1 MSDLLNS
8 ASLVLI
14 PSGYKEDVV
23 YSAVPTDGSGDLSFT
38 RASNGT
44 RVNSAGLVEVVS
56 WNLIEQSETIG
67 VSPWAIQNCSV
78 TGNTTT
84 APNGTLTAET
94 LTEDT
99 TTSRKLLYQNPTIV
113 ANQEITLTIYVKKNT
128 LQYIRLVANDL
139 AENFRWFGAQFNLTA
154 LTYTSATGSNGNA
167 TFTSASITDAGNGW
181 YRISVSGTIN
191 ATTLV
196 FGILTSDGTAF
207 SSSDDRGGNV
217 YLGTGKTAYIWGAQL
232 NIGSTAKPYF
242 PTTDRLNVPRL
253 TYQNGGGGCPS
264 LLLEKQSTNLLTYS
278 EDFTNATYTKI
289 GVTAT
294 GNTTTSPDGTT
305 NADSIL
311 EIATGGTHES
321 WQRASMTSGQ
331 LYTQSCFLK
340 ANGRNRVVMQIFD
353 NATQYAS
360 AIYDL
365 STGVVVASVGTAT
378 IQSMGNGWYRC
389 TITGTSP
396 ATGSGYCVLGLCEN
410 TYTNSAVMP
419 SYSGDASKGVY
430 WWGFQ
435 LENSSYPTSYISTT
449 SASAT
454 RVQDLTSVPQGTIA
468 NFGTGAFCVFLDVNY
483 AKLATTGSIA
493 LLGNRQS
500 ATSWWRIYSNGSVF
514 RFEVNGSNGFTSEIF
529 INSGTLTSRTKIA
542 VNRNGN
548 DLKIYVNGSSVFSQ
562 TSAAWASDFTTANT
576 AVELNAWGGGLYD
589 VTTTEYNET
598 IFFKQSLTNSEL
610 ASLTTI

>member
-1 MSDLLNS
+1 MVFSRS
-8 ASLVLI
+8 
-14 PSGYKEDVV
+14 
-23 YSAVPTDGSGDLSFT
+23 
-38 RASNGT
+38 SNGT
-44 RVNSAGLVEVVS
+44 RVNSAGLVEDCP
-56 WNLIEQSETIG
+56 WNLAYDSENFGSGYWTRLSSATITT
-67 VSPWAIQNCSV
+67 N
-78 TGNTTT
+78 NTT
-84 APNGTLTAET
+84 APNGTNTGALFSVTSTAYSGLLESIPDNTQTISMYAKKGT
-94 LTEDT
+94 LDY
-99 TTSRKLLYQNPTIV
+99 LWFIH
-113 ANQEITLTIYVKKNT
+113 
-128 LQYIRLVANDL
+128 
-139 AENFRWFGAQFNLTA
+139 ENISQLGASFNLN
-154 LTYTSATGSNGNA
+154 TGVVSFVASGHN
-167 TFTSASITDAGNGW
+167 ASIESVGNGW
-181 YRISVSGTIN
+181 YRCILSTTNSATWDFFQFGLSN
-191 ATTLV
+191 ASNSA
-196 FGILTSDGTAF
+196 TSP
-207 SSSDDRGGNV
+207 SGGN
-217 YLGTGKTAYIWGAQL
+217 AYIWGAQA

-264 LLLEKQSTNLLTYS
+264 LLLEKQSTNLLTWS

-396 ATGSGYCVLGLCEN
+396 ATGSGYCVLGLCES

-430 WWGFQ
+430 WWGAQ
-435 LENSSYPTSYISTT
+435 LEQSSYATSYIGPTT

-454 RVQDLTSVPQGTIA
+454 RVADACSKTGISSLIGQSQGTIFVDFVWEGLGTA
-468 NFGTGAFCVFLDVNY
+468 NIDNPIFSIGEQSYGTSNIAISNYNSSLYGRVTNGTSVDAGVAFGAMTIGTRYKCAIGYASNDFVF
-483 AKLATTGSIA
+483 
-493 LLGNRQS
+493 
-500 ATSWWRIYSNGSVF
+500 
-514 RFEVNGSNGFTSEIF
+514 
-529 INSGTLTSRTKIA
+529 
-542 VNRNGN
+542 
-548 DLKIYVNGSSVFSQ
+548 YVNGLNYGNDTSVSIP
-562 TSAAWASDFTTANT
+562 ALSDAYFQNDYPNSKEVNQ
-576 AVELNAWGGGLYD
+576 AVL
-589 VTTTEYNET
+589 
-598 IFFKQSLTNSEL
+598 FKTRLTNAEL
-610 ASLTTI
+610 ASLTTL